1 METTLDLREVA
12 QQALAQM
19 RAAGF
24 EHAQV
29 TAGRTLQTEVNIAH
43 DQPSLLRSTESQAL
57 ALLGIVDQRTASTE
71 LADFTP
77 SAVAARIAGLVEDAR
92 SAPRDDAYAVSS
104 GQAASIVQGPQ
115 SPDLDVLTGKSA
127 ELLAF
132 RARETPHTFL
142 RNAEA
147 SHVQRQ
153 WHTLTSGGSD
163 LAGSVGWYSLSAM
176 GVGREGD
183 RSSSINYTG
192 GNCHDLVSEPVD
204 RLFGLGAMLRELPRQ
219 VHARPLGR
227 KFTGD
232 VIFSPQ
238 AVGSLL
244 AWLLGQLGDMQLI
257 AGSSLYRGSVGQRI
271 ASPLLT
277 LRSRFDAPG
286 VAAVTADAFAA
297 PPVTLVDA
305 GTLRAL
311 TPSLYGSRKTGIA
324 HVPVAAAGWEVLPGE
339 APLAELI
346 GSVREGA
353 IVNRLS
359 MGMPAANG
367 DFSSVIKNS
376 FLVEGGAVGA
386 ALTESMI
393 AGNMAQMLQ
402 AIVGVSRERID
413 TGDLRLPWLRV
424 ADLHFS

>member
-1 METTLDLREVA
+1 METTFDLHAVA
-12 QQALAQM
+12 RQALEQM

-29 TAGRTLQTEVNIAH
+29 TASRMLQTEVNIAH
-43 DQPSLLRSTESQAL
+43 DEPSLLRSTESQAL

-71 LADFTP
+71 LADFSP
-77 SAVAARIAGLVEDAR
+77 GVVAERIAGLVEDAR
-92 SAPRDDAYAVSS
+92 SAPRDDAHAVSS
-104 GQAASIVQGPQ
+104 GQSAQIVQGPQ
-115 SPDLDVLTGKSA
+115 APDLDVLTGKSA

-132 RARETPHTFL
+132 RARETPSAFV

-147 SHVQRQ
+147 RHVLRQ
-153 WHTLTSGGSD
+153 WHTLTSSGSD
-163 LAGSVGWYSLSAM
+163 LAGRLGYYSFSAM

-183 RSSSINYTG
+183 RSSSINYAG
-192 GNCHDLVSEPVD
+192 GSCHDLAATPVD
-204 RLFGLGAMLRELPRQ
+204 QLFGLGEMLRELPRQ

-244 AWLLGQLGDMQLI
+244 AWLLGQLGDTQLI
-257 AGSSLYRGSVGQRI
+257 AGSSLYRESVGQRI

-277 LRSRFDAPG
+277 VRSRFDGPG
-286 VAAVTADAFAA
+286 VAAVTADAFTA

-311 TPSLYGSRKTGIA
+311 TPSLYGSRKTGLP
-324 HVPVAAAGWEVLPGE
+324 HVPVAAGWEIQPGDT
-339 APLAELI
+339 PRAELVA
-346 GSVREGA
+346 SVREGA

-376 FLVEGGAVGA
+376 FLVEDGAVGD

-402 AIVGVSRERID
+402 DIVGVSRECID

-424 ADLHFS
+424 AGLHFS